1 MFADP
6 QTLTADAPIGAKA
19 LVKINQD
26 GYSSEYLLKESTGEY
41 RLKIRNSVNSTKRDN
56 VMTVERHNVEF
67 TYWRYPDV
75 TYVNGL
81 RYKAYLV
88 IENEVGSDPVVANDL
103 AEALINWCTE
113 ANIVKL
119 LAFES

>member
-6 QTLTADAPIGAKA
+6 QTITFDAPIGAKN

-26 GYSSEYLLKESTGEY
+26 AYSSEYLLKESAGEY
-41 RLKIRNSVNSTKRDN
+41 RLKIRNSTNSTKRDGL
-56 VMTVERHNVEF
+56 TVERHNVELSH
-67 TYWRYPDV
+67 WLYPTV
-75 TYVNGL
+75 TYPVGL
-81 RYKAYLV
+81 RRKVYFV
-88 IENEVGSDPVVANDL
+88 FENEVGDDPVVVNDITEGL
-103 AEALINWCTE
+103 MLWATE